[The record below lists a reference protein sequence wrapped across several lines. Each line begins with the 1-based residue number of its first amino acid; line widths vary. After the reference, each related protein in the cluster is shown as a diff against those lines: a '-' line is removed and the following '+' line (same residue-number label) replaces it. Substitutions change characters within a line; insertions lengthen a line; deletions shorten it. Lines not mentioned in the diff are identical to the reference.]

1 MNVSDVGSI
10 RAGHYELSSQQR
22 RLRHLRTLSARNL
35 VNRSGKG
42 LLDTRFSLH
51 TSSDNRV
58 QSEFYTSEVIRDSLN
73 PTWCSLDFGLL
84 PERLDTSVS
93 RLVVR
98 VWACQ
103 GESFWLLLEWNVH
116 LDGLSYIGPQIKA
129 DAPNSLIFG
138 LTDGYYRAPA
148 FGKPKSSTKNRQSQ
162 LQVEPSAVRTS
173 YSVFSLLRLHT
184 AQKAIRQT
192 QLAVK
197 KVHMRIN
204 ERLKVE
210 AGRTQV
216 LKEQELLVLG
226 VATLRSELDRQVRD
240 LSRLTNA
247 LAASRASNAEREV
260 VIEKHKS
267 AFQQEHDG
275 LRDKLKK
282 LAEKRQQLQ
291 KINSQLLQR
300 RRQIFSELSHIYPI
314 TVMKTQN
321 QRETDDHFIC
331 QVRLPN
337 SENFHAKEDSSIAV
351 ALGFTAHL
359 VSMLALFL
367 EVPLRYPL
375 QQHGSRSRVQDL
387 ITDKLSDKERE
398 FPLYSKGAE
407 RVHFEYGVYLLNKNV
422 AQLRYCLGL
431 NTTDLRQTLP
441 NLRELFETRL
451 GVSQSNLRTSPTG
464 RQKASKVVTGP
475 SNDVQN
481 GEMVDKV
488 TPSPGNRVTK
498 KATIEW
504 IRSDAL
510 PGAVSSPL
518 TPHSQLEVRKHS
530 SSLGSDVGPG
540 RPGTEWTGKP
550 GLPIP
555 SSRIV
560 KSVEVSG
567 NATGASGT
575 SAPPMLYIALDQPE
589 EFGPVSMET
598 GGATAFVGSDCG
610 AAAVPWL
617 CDAEAEVETAVE
629 ADSDEHV
636 LLSLDHMDPAAMAQ
650 VHSELDEFSRRV
662 DALSQNASSFRRNTR
677 SDSS

>member
-22 RLRHLRTLSARNL
+22 RLRHLRTVSARNL
-35 VNRSGKG
+35 VNRCGKG
-42 LLDTRFSLH
+42 LLNTRFSLH
-51 TSSDNRV
+51 ACLDNTV

-93 RLVVR
+93 QLVVR

-103 GESFWLLLEWNVH
+103 GESVLLLLEWNVH

-138 LTDGYYRAPA
+138 LTDGYYRAPIL
-148 FGKPKSSTKNRQSQ
+148 GKPKSSTKNRQSQ

-210 AGRTQV
+210 AGRTQM
-216 LKEQELLVLG
+216 LKEQEILVLG

-247 LAASRASNAEREV
+247 LAAARTSNAEREV

-267 AFQQEHDG
+267 AFQLEHDG

-314 TVMKTQN
+314 TVIKTQN

-337 SENFHAKEDSSIAV
+337 SENFHAKEDPSIAV

-451 GVSQSNLRTSPTG
+451 GVPQSNLRKSPTG
-464 RQKASKVVTGP
+464 RQKASKIVTGP
-475 SNDVQN
+475 TNDVQN

-488 TPSPGNRVTK
+488 TPSPGSHSTK

-504 IRSDAL
+504 IRSEAL
-510 PGAVSSPL
+510 LGADSSPL

-530 SSLGSDVGPG
+530 SSLGSDLGPG
-540 RPGTEWTGKP
+540 RPGTR
-550 GLPIP
+550 IP

-560 KSVEVSG
+560 ESVEVSS
-567 NATGASGT
+567 NTTGVSGT

-598 GGATAFVGSDCG
+598 GGAAGFVGGDG
-610 AAAVPWL
+610 ATAIPWL

-629 ADSDEHV
+629 ADSDEHI
-636 LLSLDHMDPAAMAQ
+636 LLSLDHIDPAAMAQ